1 MVARQ
6 IITGLE
12 QGQVHPYVFLCG
24 EPERVPKIAAAME
37 AGKLIR
43 QVREFTIY
51 NAKLGITPVTVASTG
66 IGAPSTAVLVEEL
79 ANLGARTFLRVG
91 TSGGIAPEAEKGS
104 FVISTGAIRG
114 DGTSRTYAWPEYP
127 ALAHHEVVLALIEAA
142 SELGAAFTIGV
153 AFSIDGFYS
162 ENKLLLERGE
172 LGAIAHGGYQL
183 QDRLSRLPDV
193 KRMGAKNVE
202 METATLFTLA
212 GLFGLRAGAICT
224 VSDVVPWRPTEKIID
239 FEEKM
244 TGCIRVAVRAMGK
257 LIEWDRKRGSRPH
270 WYPGLP

>member
-1 MVARQ
+1 VARQ

-37 AGKLIR
+37 EGKLVR

-51 NAKLGITPVTVASTG
+51 TAKLGRTPVTIASTG
-66 IGAPSTAVLVEEL
+66 IGGPSTAVLVEEL
-79 ANLGARTFLRVG
+79 ANLGAKTFVRVG
-91 TSGGIAPEAEKGS
+91 TSGGVAPEAEKGS

-127 ALAHHEVVLALIEAA
+127 ALAHHEVVLALVEAA
-142 SELGAAFTIGV
+142 SELQASFTLGV
-153 AFSIDGFYS
+153 TFSIDGFYS

-172 LGAIAHGGYQL
+172 LGALAHGGYQL
-183 QDRLSRLPDV
+183 EERLSRLSDV
-193 KRMGAKNVE
+193 KRMGAKNIE
-202 METATLFTLA
+202 MEAATLFTLA
-212 GLFGLRAGAICT
+212 GLYGLRAGAICT
-224 VSDVVPWRPTEKIID
+224 VSDVVPWRPTDKIID
-239 FEEKM
+239 FEESM
-244 TGCIRVAVRAMGK
+244 TACIGVAVRAMGK
-257 LIEWDRKRGSRPH
+257 LIDWDRKRGSRPH